1 MKANGLD
8 PALLKSLGLGGP
20 GGPAPGTPTSKS
32 PSSIPGLPSG
42 MPRMPGMEGL
52 DNETLKLLATGD
64 PAAMQKLMANPT
76 SAMMAGLDPS
86 KLLGLGATSQASKD
100 QQMLKQMGLDAH
112 TVQALQQQQLQ
123 QQQLA
128 QMGLL
133 SGMGLGGM
141 DPKMLQMM
149 GMPQMDQK

>member
-1 MKANGLD
+1 
-8 PALLKSLGLGGP
+8 
-20 GGPAPGTPTSKS
+20 
-32 PSSIPGLPSG
+32 
-42 MPRMPGMEGL
+42 MEGL

-76 SAMMAGLDPS
+76 SAMMAGLDPRMMGMDAQAMAALMAGQDPS

-149 GMPQMDQK
+149 GMPQMDQKYLQGLQGMDQLMAQQQA